1 MSRLIDADEFE
12 KRIKPYD
19 TTDVM
24 DKALYNFAHN
34 QVICMPTACDIEQ
47 ISSARYNNGFYDG
60 KKAMEEKLEQIRAE
74 IDGIEIDGQ
83 IDIHTMFTRTGEQ
96 VKKMALD
103 IIDRYVK
110 GGE

>member
-1 MSRLIDADEFE
+1 MKLIIDIPKELAEKGHWYTDEE
-12 KRIKPYD
+12 MWTVIKAAQNGIP
-19 TTDVM
+19 
-24 DKALYNFAHN
+24 
-34 QVICMPTACDIEQ
+34 CDIEQ